1 MVVAGST
8 VVQEAIDAALAE
20 VQASTDVLPY
30 TQLCTV
36 DANATTS
43 YADLDVIKGE
53 STILR
58 CPTGRT
64 STSAPVAAIG
74 PGGAGL
80 GAGGTGTSSD
90 DFLDWSYS
98 SGLPALT
105 FDVTEEFPD
114 EYAAVRVS
122 PSDSDYAGAVASVLN
137 YFGWTNVVV
146 LYSEAF
152 STIAELTSET
162 ASSIEKREVTDTEP
176 MTELLQEYAEDGF
189 RVFVLLAGD
198 QDTASWLGV
207 AKNESRLEGYGYI
220 SVSASASL
228 AVAGAIYVAD
238 PVDSAAYARDA
249 VWTLAY
255 GVHNLIESW
264 QAGGEGDEGI
274 AALLSSSSTLLAEFL
289 AVSFYSNATG
299 QDVAFTSSSERECAL
314 RVHSVSA
321 VNVSEEV
328 AAWDADGLVFSNG
341 IEIWPG
347 NATEQPLGDH
357 NCEAG
362 AYFSTEVNA
371 CISCEA
377 GTYRLASDTTI
388 YSCTDCGEYWV
399 SISPPTPPSDSSTH
413 LDRCY
418 LGALTLSTLFNT
430 KCRVPTPVSVRCSA
444 LFVVLASIRAAT
456 ERPTAT
462 NVPPAFIWRMTRS
475 RTRSCMTNSLIVRR
489 VPPVTSVLMRGRRSV
504 SAALPTTTQRRVNAR
519 VSFVSAATTGT
530 IWTRVAHAL
539 AVPSASEAT
548 TCQSRSQGTG

>member
-8 VVQEAIDAALAE
+8 VVREAIDAALAE
-20 VQASTDVLPY
+20 VQASTDVLLY

-36 DANATTS
+36 DANTTMT
-43 YADLDVIKGE
+43 YADLDVIKLE
-53 STILR
+53 STTLS

-74 PGGAGL
+74 PVGAGL
-80 GAGGTGTSSD
+80 GVGGTVMSSD

-105 FDVTEEFPD
+105 YDVTKEFPD

-122 PSDSDYAGAVASVLN
+122 PSDSDYADAVMSVLG

-146 LYSEAF
+146 LYSEDFA
-152 STIAELTSET
+152 TIAELTSDS

-176 MTELLQEYAEDGF
+176 MTDLLQEYAKDGF

-357 NCEAG
+357 SCEAG

-399 SISPPTPPSDSSTH
+399 STSPPTPPSDSII
-413 LDRCY
+413 D
-418 LGALTLSTLFNT
+418 
-430 KCRVPTPVSVRCSA
+430 
-444 LFVVLASIRAAT
+444 AS
-456 ERPTAT
+456 
-462 NVPPAFIWRMTRS
+462 
-475 RTRSCMTNSLIVRR
+475 
-489 VPPVTSVLMRGRRSV
+489 
-504 SAALPTTTQRRVNAR
+504 
-519 VSFVSAATTGT
+519 
-530 IWTRVAHAL
+530 
-539 AVPSASEAT
+539 
-548 TCQSRSQGTG
+548 